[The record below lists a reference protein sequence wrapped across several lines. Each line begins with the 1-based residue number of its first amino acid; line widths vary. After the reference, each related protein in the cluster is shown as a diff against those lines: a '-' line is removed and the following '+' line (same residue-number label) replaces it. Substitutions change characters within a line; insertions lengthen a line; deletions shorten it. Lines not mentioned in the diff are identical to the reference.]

1 LTVAAKSLAART
13 RQLLQSV
20 GALPAFS
27 PSPRGRASALVGGIT
42 VGLLWEA
49 TRHILLWYFTTL
61 SVVGVVYGSLATTI
75 VGLLSLEVASIFLLL
90 GTQVIAEL
98 RACRRR
104 RHGGTRRTQDG
115 GRTRRAA
122 VTRQQILV
130 VDSHAPI
137 RSGLVIVVNARLV
150 GTVTPSG
157 GVGERERGRALQLF
171 PCQTHHV
178 ASLARVVL

>member
-1 LTVAAKSLAART
+1 MTVAAKSLAART

-115 GRTRRAA
+115 GRTRRTA
-122 VTRQQILV
+122 VKRQQIL

>member
-1 LTVAAKSLAART
+1 MRRNRLQRVPDSFCSPWARCQPSHRAPAGAHQPWLAE
-13 RQLLQSV
+13 
-20 GALPAFS
+20 LPWDCS
-27 PSPRGRASALVGGIT
+27 GKP
-42 VGLLWEA
+42 
-49 TRHILLWYFTTL
+49 LLWYFTTL

-90 GTQVIAEL
+90 GTQVTAEL

-115 GRTRRAA
+115 GRTRRTA
-122 VTRQQILV
+122 VTRQQIL